1 MRLLCKMC
9 WENCEKLFTE
19 MPFCGIMEY
28 TERALREIQ
37 CENKREMTT
46 IRRSRFYGL
55 RQFLASVSKYTWAA
69 LALTLAFFVLCA
81 CTIGGFSSTGGSFYA
96 ATDSEIVFYLDY
108 QNSAKLDA
116 VYVNVGAVHASV
128 GSTVKFELRRSSVY
142 STGPGWMST
151 YLGEAQF
158 GNVFS
163 FDEDVSSDTG
173 YNWTALFE
181 GIYTEDGHSITNNLI
196 RITVP
201 CDMVINEVVFVG
213 SDGEIIPAYTTEA
226 DARSRINSSYWSQYR
241 DLFAAND
248 KMEGSAN
255 LTDAQGS
262 LRTGKTTYS
271 KFTQD
276 EAYMLAQIDNILLGN
291 RSVEGTYFASKD
303 NGPLAVLFPLLGVL
317 VFGKS
322 LFGLRIFSVLFTA
335 GCVLLAYFFARKLF
349 KSDGFGLLFAFLFAF
364 GGLALT
370 VGRLGL
376 ALPSLAFFVL
386 ASAVSMLRFF
396 ENGISETRP
405 VRSALGSVL
414 LSGVF
419 FGLAVAIDPKAIWT
433 ILLPAA
439 LFVIG
444 LVRMSAAHKAR
455 VAALNAETSAKN
467 AAERS
472 EEVIRENLE
481 NCEEEEA
488 LLGADHS
495 YRLRIAWLLFVF
507 SFLVGTVLFTVLAA
521 IPSVPNYMRLYEA
534 DPENPTL
541 GLFTLIW
548 RAVRD
553 AFTVSDYTAYTSA
566 NAVSV
571 FGWLIGLKG
580 ATLYSASTETTYI
593 AVNAQLNIAMW
604 ATALVG
610 FLFSTVYAVLYFATG
625 GKNSPYATEH
635 SPRILSAYAVLLAGV
650 LGSLF
655 AYAGAGEVSAVQSF
669 LFSLFYLGFIPL
681 LFYTAYVHD
690 RSAKK
695 KIFGLR
701 LNYTMQVLFGLCAVY
716 LVVFA
721 LTVPMLFC
729 IPVSAA
735 AATALFGWTTF
746 LGNGYYRI

>member
-1 MRLLCKMC
+1 
-9 WENCEKLFTE
+9 
-19 MPFCGIMEY
+19 MEY
-28 TERALREIQ
+28 AERALREIQ

-81 CTIGGFSSTGGSFYA
+81 CTIGGFTSTGGSFYA

-116 VYVNVGAVHASV
+116 VYVNVGTVHASV
-128 GSTVKFELRRSSVY
+128 GSTVKFEVRRSSVY
-142 STGPGWMST
+142 STGPSWMST
-151 YLGEAQF
+151 YLGEAEF

-163 FDEDVSSDTG
+163 FDEDTISDTG

-181 GIYTEDGHSITNNLI
+181 GIYTKDGHSITNNLV

-213 SDGEIIPAYTTEA
+213 SDGKVIPAYTTEA

-291 RSVEGTYFASKD
+291 RSVEGTYFASK
-303 NGPLAVLFPLLGVL
+303 A
-317 VFGKS
+317 
-322 LFGLRIFSVLFTA
+322 VLFTA

-376 ALPSLAFFVL
+376 AFPSLAFFVL

-455 VAALNAETSAKN
+455 AAALNAETSAKN
-467 AAERS
+467 AARPG
-472 EEVIRENLE
+472 R
-481 NCEEEEA
+481 
-488 LLGADHS
+488 
-495 YRLRIAWLLFVF
+495 Y
-507 SFLVGTVLFTVLAA
+507 
-521 IPSVPNYMRLYEA
+521 
-534 DPENPTL
+534 
-541 GLFTLIW
+541 
-548 RAVRD
+548 
-553 AFTVSDYTAYTSA
+553 
-566 NAVSV
+566 
-571 FGWLIGLKG
+571 
-580 ATLYSASTETTYI
+580 
-593 AVNAQLNIAMW
+593 
-604 ATALVG
+604 
-610 FLFSTVYAVLYFATG
+610 YAPG
-625 GKNSPYATEH
+625 
-635 SPRILSAYAVLLAGV
+635 I
-650 LGSLF
+650 
-655 AYAGAGEVSAVQSF
+655 
-669 LFSLFYLGFIPL
+669 LFSL
-681 LFYTAYVHD
+681 
-690 RSAKK
+690 RKSA
-695 KIFGLR
+695 I
-701 LNYTMQVLFGLCAVY
+701 
-716 LVVFA
+716 
-721 LTVPMLFC
+721 
-729 IPVSAA
+729 VS
-735 AATALFGWTTF
+735 
-746 LGNGYYRI
+746 